1 MIDTEKLKTID
12 PEIILNTIGI
22 RYKRTGSRLMA
33 IAEWR
38 GEQTPSI
45 SIQEKNGRYLWLDFG
60 TGKGGS
66 WIDLV
71 MTVKCIGYLEALKFL
86 NDIENA
92 EIIDFRKKEDFSFDR
107 QKKKSKYKRI
117 SNICGKNSS
126 FIKITEITD
135 ITDINLINYLHSRA
149 ISLSHIPDWLK
160 QINYTV
166 IKGDKTYRNKA
177 LGVQNSAGGYAIR
190 NSNIKINIGRSA
202 HSLFAP
208 DAKKEPIFTVEGLFD
223 GLTVAEKMKD
233 KDYNLIIL
241 NSTENLNNK
250 VIEVLSGYKFIIIG
264 FDNDAAGINAENKII
279 GRINDSEI
287 YKLKF
292 RANDLNEAWV
302 LEEKIEIVKLK

>member
-107 QKKKSKYKRI
+107 QKKSPNTSEFLTSAVKIVHLSKS
-117 SNICGKNSS
+117 
-126 FIKITEITD
+126 
-135 ITDINLINYLHSRA
+135 
-149 ISLSHIPDWLK
+149 LK
-160 QINYTV
+160 
-166 IKGDKTYRNKA
+166 
-177 LGVQNSAGGYAIR
+177 
-190 NSNIKINIGRSA
+190 
-202 HSLFAP
+202 
-208 DAKKEPIFTVEGLFD
+208 
-223 GLTVAEKMKD
+223 
-233 KDYNLIIL
+233 
-241 NSTENLNNK
+241 
-250 VIEVLSGYKFIIIG
+250 
-264 FDNDAAGINAENKII
+264 
-279 GRINDSEI
+279 
-287 YKLKF
+287 
-292 RANDLNEAWV
+292 
-302 LEEKIEIVKLK
+302 